1 MARSIIKRFDS
12 YTLSYRSGH
21 HQMDARIYCWDGR
34 TRVGTIDFIIE
45 GIRIPA
51 NGYYPDPGSWGIYV
65 YYTAGRFSE
74 VLHILEHEEPLHLY
88 YTESTGDA
96 GIITSDREPVGE
108 QES

>member
-1 MARSIIKRFDS
+1 M
-12 YTLSYRSGH
+12 
-21 HQMDARIYCWDGR
+21 
-34 TRVGTIDFIIE
+34 GTIDFIKE
-45 GIRIPA
+45 GIPIPA

-65 YYTAGRFSE
+65 YYAAGRFSE

-88 YTESTGDA
+88 YTEKSGDA